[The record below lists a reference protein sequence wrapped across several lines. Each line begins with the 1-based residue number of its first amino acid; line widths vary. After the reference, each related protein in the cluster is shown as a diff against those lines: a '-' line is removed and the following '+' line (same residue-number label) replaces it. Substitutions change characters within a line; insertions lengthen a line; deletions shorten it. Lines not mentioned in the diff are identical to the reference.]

1 MPIGENHARA
11 LCASACGDIH
21 KGAVRH
27 LDVLHIGFFRRV
39 DDAQKHFLFDFAL
52 KPRIAYAVLR
62 IFADQ
67 ISLSVQNRNAR
78 EPQLLRVFL
87 QFFLIA
93 VKRTVLQRVNG
104 VLFAQKFLGNRRT
117 IVFYIA
123 GILRLDIINR
133 RNQTLFTIPLIRPQG
148 SEDDHAKQQNAA
160 RDIDTPEFF
169 S

>member
-1 MPIGENHARA
+1 MPIGENRARA
-11 LCASACGDIH
+11 LCASARGDIH

-27 LDVLHIGFFRRV
+27 LDVLHIGFLRRV

-52 KPRIAYAVLR
+52 KLRIAYAILR

-78 EPQLLRVFL
+78 EPLLLRAFL
-87 QFFLIA
+87 QFFLIT

-104 VLFAQKFLGNRRT
+104 VLFAQKSLGNRRI

-133 RNQTLFTIPLIRPQG
+133 RNQTLFTILLIRPQR
-148 SEDDHAKQQNAA
+148 SKNNHDEQQYAA